1 MIISKY
7 TLFIALII
15 LLFTAC
21 NNTIENTPKEGVS
34 TDNTTETTK
43 VFIENEE
50 RILEEK
56 EVPVSEDDSVQ
67 VQDPKTGE
75 WVKMTMK
82 EAQALVENKK

>member
-7 TLFIALII
+7 TLFITLVI

-21 NNTIENTPKEGVS
+21 NKTIENTPKEKVS

-50 RILEEK
+50 GILEEE

-82 EAQALVENKK
+82 EAQALIENKK